1 MPPGQWWYSHEG
13 ETTVTHLTCSKPSHP
28 SHVAGALL
36 HLHQQAAQHQGCRE
50 VAEEPLPKPF
60 VCQSIAL
67 LQLQDPKA
75 HEQPELTGCAP
86 AAQLS
91 ETGQQKDC
99 NIHRS
104 LKISDVGD
112 KGSDSTSISHEV
124 NILVSELLNYNV

>member
-1 MPPGQWWYSHEG
+1 MPPGQCTPHEG
-13 ETTVTHLTCSKPSHP
+13 ETTATHLTCSKPSHP

-36 HLHQQAAQHQGCRE
+36 HLHQQAAQHSTRAVERLLRSPCPH
-50 VAEEPLPKPF
+50 PLC
-60 VCQSIAL
+60 VRAL
-67 LQLQDPKA
+67 LCCSSRTQKPTS
-75 HEQPELTGCAP
+75 TGCAP

-104 LKISDVGD
+104 LKISDIGD